1 MQKRALSGIKPTG
14 DLHLGNYLGAIHE
27 FLELQSQPDFVN
39 YYFIADYHA
48 LNSNPDP
55 VKLREHT
62 LDIFKAYIAFGLD
75 PEKSTIFVQSHVPEH
90 VELSWLLTGLIPMGL
105 LERAHAYKDS
115 LSNGRAINVGLFSY
129 PVLMAADILIYDAT
143 VVPVGADQKQHV
155 EITRDIAEKFNNL
168 YGDTLT
174 IPEPMIRPEV
184 AIVPGTDGGKMSK
197 SKGNV
202 IPLFGKKDE
211 IKRQIM
217 GILTDSTPLESPKD
231 PDSCNVFKI
240 YKLLAPP
247 SDVNTMREKY
257 LAGGYGYGHAKK
269 DLLEAFLTFF
279 TPAREKMEELNNAPD
294 EVERLMTLGAEKA
307 RAYAAAKILQV
318 RKAIG
323 LS

>member
-14 DLHLGNYLGAIHE
+14 DLHLGNYLGAIRE
-27 FLELQSQPDFVN
+27 FLELQSQQDFVN

-48 LNSNPDP
+48 LNSCPDP
-55 VKLREHT
+55 VQLHQLT

-75 PEKSTIFVQSHVPEH
+75 PKKSTVFVQSHVPEH

-115 LSNGRAINVGLFSY
+115 IANGRMVNMGLFSY
-129 PVLMAADILIYDAT
+129 PVLMAADILLYDAT

-155 EITRDIAEKFNNL
+155 EITRDIAEKFNNI
-168 YGDTLT
+168 YGNVLT

-184 AIVPGTDGGKMSK
+184 AIVPGIDGGKMSK

-202 IPLFGKKDE
+202 IPLFGKTDE

-217 GILTDSTPLESPKD
+217 GILTDSTPLEEPKD

-240 YKLLAPP
+240 YKLLASP
-247 SDVNTMREKY
+247 SDVDSMREKY

-269 DLLEAFLTFF
+269 ELLEAFLTFF
-279 TPAREKMEELNNAPD
+279 APARAKMEELNKAPD
-294 EVERLMTLGAEKA
+294 EVERLMVLGAEKA
-307 RAYAAAKILQV
+307 RTYASAKVLQV
-318 RKAIG
+318 RKAVG